1 MQSFTNGM
9 EERFKFS
16 LYVRNF
22 IFGVEDSL
30 VSTVGLLSGIAT
42 SQVPHATILLTGFIY
57 VFVEA
62 FSMAVGSFLSEDSA
76 QEYMAKS
83 EVSDRLPVAGSVI
96 MFVSFLVAGF
106 IPIFPYLIWS
116 GVLALYASVG
126 FSLATLFALGFINGK
141 LSRIKP
147 WRRAI
152 RMAIL
157 GGLAIGIGVIVGEF
171 FKI

>member
-1 MQSFTNGM
+1 MQ
-9 EERFKFS
+9 ERFKVS

-42 SQVPHATILLTGFIY
+42 SNVPHATILLTGFIY

-83 EVSDRLPVAGSVI
+83 EVSDRLPILGSVI
-96 MFVSFLVAGF
+96 MFVSFLLAGF
-106 IPIFPYLIWS
+106 IPIFPYLVWD
-116 GVLALYASVG
+116 GVSALYASVA
-126 FSLATLFALGFINGK
+126 FSLLTLFILGFVNGK

-147 WRRAI
+147 WRRAV

-157 GGLAIGIGVIVGEF
+157 GGVAIGIGIMVGKF
-171 FKI
+171 FKIG

>member
-1 MQSFTNGM
+1 M
-9 EERFKFS
+9 EERSRFS

-22 IFGVEDSL
+22 IFGIEDSL

-76 QEYMAKS
+76 QEYVAGG
-83 EVSDRLPVAGSVI
+83 EVSDRLPAVGSII
-96 MFVSFLVAGF
+96 MFVSFVLAGF
-106 IPIFPYLIWS
+106 VPIVPYLIFV
-116 GVLALYASVG
+116 GVTALYTSIS
-126 FSLATLFALGFINGK
+126 FSILVLFILGFVNGK
-141 LSRIKP
+141 FSKVKP
-147 WRRAI
+147 WRRAF

-157 GGLAIGIGVIVGEF
+157 GGLAIGIGVLVGKF
-171 FKI
+171 FKIG

>member
-1 MQSFTNGM
+1 M
-9 EERFKFS
+9 EERSRFS
-16 LYVRNF
+16 LYIRNF

-76 QEYMAKS
+76 EEYVAQS
-83 EVSDRLPVAGSVI
+83 EVSDRLPFVGSFI
-96 MFVSFLVAGF
+96 MFVSFLIAGF
-106 IPIFPYLIWS
+106 IPIFPYLVWS
-116 GVLALYASVG
+116 GALALYASVG
-126 FSLATLFALGFINGK
+126 FSLLTLFILGFVNGK

-147 WRRAI
+147 WRRAT

-157 GGLAIGIGVIVGEF
+157 GGLAIGIGILVGKF
-171 FKI
+171 FEIE